1 MRRLL
6 DLVVACVLP
15 VGLSLGDE
23 PPARYEVVT
32 PKPDKIIATG
42 INARGDVIGFEW
54 VEERENPGVIGQEP
68 FFARGGRQIRLPLLP
83 TYTFTAP
90 AGVSDDGLVV
100 GRAGKPSSTRVLVP
114 LQNQA
119 FTWTEA
125 EGIRGLGA
133 LPDDHASFATAVT
146 RDGRSIA
153 GISVGNDRI
162 RPVVWDRSASG
173 SGAGPAWRG
182 VALPQ
187 TGPTAS
193 NFLALSDDGRYVAG
207 IDNGTPT
214 LWTRPGRPGDPW
226 TGEPIGPPG
235 SINPRAVNNAATVA
249 GIIAPR
255 DGSTHAVVWTRA
267 GGVRPISEPP
277 GYNRSEAGA
286 INNAGSVVGMIDGP
300 HGSNLAPRAFVFE
313 KGQLRILEEGGPD
326 FSAATAINDRGQV
339 TGVFE
344 KEEDDE
350 PPKSAKLVP
359 PRP

>member
-1 MRRLL
+1 MRSFC
-6 DLVVACVLP
+6 LVVACAFP

-23 PPARYEVVT
+23 PPGRYEVVT
-32 PKPDKIIATG
+32 PKRDKIIATG

-68 FFARGGRQIRLPLLP
+68 FFARGDRQIRLPLLP
-83 TYTFTAP
+83 TYTFTSP

-125 EGIRGLGA
+125 EGMRGLGA
-133 LPDDHASFATAVT
+133 LPEDHASFATAVT

-153 GISVGNDRI
+153 GISVGTDRI
-162 RPVVWDRSASG
+162 RPVVWDRAASG
-173 SGAGPAWRG
+173 TGPVWRG

-214 LWTRPGRPGDPW
+214 LWTRPAPPGGSW
-226 TGEPIGPPG
+226 AREAIGPPG

-255 DGSTHAVVWTRA
+255 DGSTHGVVWTRG
-267 GGVRPISEPP
+267 GGVQPIPEPA
-277 GYNRSEAGA
+277 GYARSEAVA

-300 HGSNLAPRAFVFE
+300 PGSNLAPRAFVFE
-313 KGQLRILEEGGPD
+313 KGQLRILAEGGPD

-350 PPKSAKLVP
+350 PGKSAKLVP